1 MKKKTSVKQ
10 TGNNDLL
17 KKVKT
22 FTKDFK
28 SDERAIIKKFAAQIA
43 KLESDRD
50 KALKDL
56 RKDAIALRKAFSILA
71 TNDQVKEKVKV
82 STSTEKKPKVK
93 KKSGANKKPI
103 DDTKITAIVQ
113 ESFKDGTEL
122 KTDDLLTKIGI
133 GYPRFNKYAKG
144 KDSVIVFQG
153 SKKSG
158 SWILKP

>member
-1 MKKKTSVKQ
+1 MKNKTSVKQ
-10 TGNNDLL
+10 TGNNELL
-17 KKVKT
+17 QKLRS

-28 SDERAIIKKFAAQIA
+28 SDEKAIIKKFATQIA

-50 KALKDL
+50 KELKDL
-56 RKDAIALRKAFSILA
+56 RKGAIALRKAFSILA

-82 STSTEKKPKVK
+82 STPTEKKPKVK

-103 DDTKITAIVQ
+103 DDSKITAIVQ
-113 ESFKDGTEL
+113 DVLKDSTGI
-122 KTDDLLTKIGI
+122 KTDDLLKKIGI

-144 KDSVIVFQG
+144 TDSVIVYQG

-158 SWILKP
+158 SWILKS